1 MEFVYGHWAV
11 HECLKAR
18 RRKVENL
25 LLADRTDERDK
36 KVAEVLELAKMRG
49 VPVQR
54 VQRRILDDLSNN
66 GNHQGMALRVS
77 DYPYVEV
84 EAILKVAH
92 ERGER
97 PFLLLLDHLE
107 DPQNI
112 GTLMRVADAVGIHG
126 IVMPERR
133 SASITPAVVRAS
145 SGAVEHLHIAQVV
158 NLVQTMKKLK
168 EHDVWLVG
176 MDTGDDVPFFEPAQL
191 NMAIGLVMGSEGKGI
206 SKLVR
211 ETCDLLMK
219 LPMRGHVESLNVA
232 TAGAV
237 ALYGA
242 WQARGYGSK

>member
-1 MEFVYGHWAV
+1 MEFIYGHWAV
-11 HECLKAR
+11 HESLKAR
-18 RRKVENL
+18 RRKVDQL
-25 LLADRTDERDK
+25 LLAERTDERDK
-36 KVAEVLELAKMRG
+36 KVAEVIELAKMG
-49 VPVQR
+49 GIPVQR
-54 VQRRILDDLSNN
+54 VQRRILDDLANN
-66 GNHQGMALRVS
+66 GNHQGLALRVS
-77 DYPYVEV
+77 EYPYVEV
-84 EAILKVAH
+84 DATLKVAQD
-92 ERGER
+92 RGDR

-112 GTLMRVADAVGIHG
+112 GTLMRVADAVGVHG
-126 IVMPERR
+126 IILPERR

-168 EHDVWLVG
+168 EQDVWLVG
-176 MDTGDDVPFFEPAQL
+176 MDTGDDVPFFDPGQL
-191 NMAIGLVMGSEGKGI
+191 NMSIGLVMGSEGKGI

-211 ETCDLLMK
+211 DTCDLLMK

-242 WQARGYGSK
+242 WQARGYGK

>member
-1 MEFVYGHWAV
+1 MEFIYGHWAV

-18 RRKVENL
+18 RRKVEHL
-25 LLADRTDERDK
+25 LLAERTDERDK
-36 KVAEVLELAKMRG
+36 KVAEVIDLCKLSG
-49 VPVQR
+49 IPIQR

-66 GNHQGMALRVS
+66 SNHQGLALRVS
-77 DYPYVEV
+77 DYPYVDIEKPL
-84 EAILKVAH
+84 AVAK

-112 GTLMRVADAVGIHG
+112 GTLMRVADACGVHG
-126 IVMPERR
+126 IIIPERR

-145 SGAVEHLHIAQVV
+145 SGAVEHLYIAQVV

-168 EHDVWLVG
+168 ELDIWLVG
-176 MDTGDDVPFFEPAQL
+176 MDTGDSVPYFDPSQL
-191 NMAIGLVMGSEGKGI
+191 NMSIGLVMGSEGKGI

-211 ETCDLLMK
+211 DTCDLLMK

-242 WQARGYGSK
+242 WQARGYGK

>member
-1 MEFVYGHWAV
+1 MEFIYGHWAV
-11 HECLKAR
+11 HESLKAR
-18 RRKVENL
+18 RRKVEHL
-25 LLADRTDERDK
+25 LLAERTDERDK
-36 KVAEVLELAKMRG
+36 KVAEVLELARVQG
-49 VPVQR
+49 VPTQR

-66 GNHQGMALRVS
+66 GNHQGIALRVS
-77 DYPYVEV
+77 EYPYVEV
-84 EAILKVAH
+84 DGLLRVAQQ
-92 ERGER
+92 RGER

-112 GTLMRVADAVGIHG
+112 GTLMRVADAVGVHG
-126 IVMPERR
+126 IIIPERR

-168 EHDVWLVG
+168 EQDIWLVG
-176 MDTGDDVPFFEPAQL
+176 MDTGDNVPFFDPVQL
-191 NMAIGLVMGSEGKGI
+191 NMAIGIVMGSEGKGI

-242 WQARGYGSK
+242 WQARGYGK